1 MIYKA
6 LEQSLLIEP
15 IKNGADSLFILSG
28 YASPN
33 MASWLIKNLRE
44 QNLLSAK
51 ISLIVG
57 MTSYDGLSISSHS
70 AFKEMHNSGAGFSC
84 SYTAD
89 EPPIHSNLYI
99 SMKHNKPYT
108 AFVSSADF
116 TQRSFLSSQM
126 EIAEQ
131 CNPEEA
137 YKYYCEAENKS
148 IYCTHNDV
156 ENTIILKQNHYIQD
170 LENDITAKLS
180 GSSIEIVTLSLLMS
194 NGEIGSISGLNW
206 GQREKRNLNQAY
218 IPLPRK
224 IAKSGFFPLNKQH
237 FTVNTDDGKTLILR
251 VEQQGDKAITTP
263 LSNAQLGEYFRT
275 RLGLSYG
282 AFVKKSDL
290 ISYGRT
296 DVDFYKIDDE
306 EYYMDFSR
314 KISL

>member
-1 MIYKA
+1 MIYEA
-6 LEQSLLIEP
+6 LEQRLLIEP

-33 MASWLIKNLRE
+33 MASWLIKNLSE
-44 QNLLSAK
+44 QNLK
-51 ISLIVG
+51 PDNISLIVG
-57 MTSYDGLSISSHS
+57 MTPYDGLSISAHN
-70 AFKEMHNSGAGFSC
+70 AFKELHSSGTGFFC
-84 SYTAD
+84 SYIAD

-99 SMKHNKPYT
+99 SMKHNEPYT
-108 AFVSSADF
+108 AYVSSADF

-126 EIAEQ
+126 ENAEQ
-131 CNPEEA
+131 CSLEEA
-137 YKYYCEAENKS
+137 YQYYCEAESKS

-156 ENTIILKQNHYIQD
+156 ENNILLKQNHYILD
-170 LENDITAKLS
+170 SDNNITAQLS
-180 GSSIEIVTLSLLMS
+180 GSNIEKVTLSLLMS
-194 NGEIGSISGLNW
+194 NGEIGHISGLNW

-224 IAKSGFFPLNKQH
+224 ISKSGFFPLNKQH

-251 VEQQGDKAITTP
+251 VEQQGNKAITTP

-290 ISYGRT
+290 INYGRT

-314 KISL
+314 KIPL

>member
-1 MIYKA
+1 MIYEA
-6 LEQSLLIEP
+6 LEQHLLIEP

-33 MASWLIKNLRE
+33 MASWLMKNLSE
-44 QNLLSAK
+44 QNLQLNN

-57 MTSYDGLSISSHS
+57 MTPYDGLSISAHN
-70 AFKEMHNSGAGFSC
+70 AFKQLHSSCTGFSC
-84 SYTAD
+84 SYVAD

-99 SMKHNKPYT
+99 SMKHNQPYT
-108 AFVSSADF
+108 AFITSADF

-126 EIAEQ
+126 EAAEK
-131 CNPEEA
+131 CSPEEA
-137 YKYYCEAENKS
+137 LQYYFKAENKS
-148 IYCTHNDV
+148 IYCNHNDV
-156 ENTIILKQNHYIQD
+156 ENTILLKKSHYIQD
-170 LENDITAKLS
+170 TDNNITTELGGKN
-180 GSSIEIVTLSLLMS
+180 IEKVTLSLLMS
-194 NGEIGSISGLNW
+194 NGEIGPISGLNW

-290 ISYGRT
+290 INYGRT

-306 EYYMDFSR
+306 EYYMDFSQ
-314 KISL
+314 